1 MIDAELA
8 RDIWR
13 KLFSIS
19 GRLRNVSYS
28 VLEEMPEWSL
38 AQFPIV
44 QFYFTYPE
52 AIPTVKDLSAYIG
65 LPPGAVS
72 QAVDALVEKNMLVRV
87 PSPDDRRSMTVRVT
101 EELLKVR
108 DGAFRFFQNM
118 LDAFK
123 AGGYATPEEIAV
135 SDEIFVRL
143 AESRTGGELPAIES
157 ASDLAVPGLLKNSFI
172 NPVKLQALPA
182 WILTFHFV
190 SCLKGPILVYYYGKR
205 GRMTLNK
212 LRFLD
217 HLFLLSEHADNPKV
231 KDLAERFRI
240 SSGVV
245 SQTLNAMIQDGIV
258 ERVISPSD
266 RGAMRVRLS
275 PQGLKARRLTSAAY
289 TRFMQNFF
297 STVEPRQVEIF
308 SRTLDRFLEF
318 LNTDG
323 KSFLL
328 SGENLDYFS

>member
-1 MIDAELA
+1 MIDPEFA

-19 GRLRNVSYS
+19 GRLRNISYD
-28 VLEEMPEWSL
+28 VLEKKPECSL
-38 AQFPIV
+38 AQFPIM
-44 QFYFTYPE
+44 QFFFTYPE
-52 AIPTVKDLSAYIG
+52 AGPTIKELSAYIG

-72 QAVDALVEKNMLVRV
+72 QAVDALVEENMLVRV
-87 PSPDDRRSMTVRVT
+87 PSPDDRRSMTARAT

-108 DGAFRFFQNM
+108 DGAFRFFQSM
-118 LDAFK
+118 LEAFK
-123 AGGYATPEEIAV
+123 DAGYATQEEIEEN
-135 SDEIFVRL
+135 DEIFVRL
-143 AESRTGGELPAIES
+143 AESRTGGELPVIES

-172 NPVKLQALPA
+172 DSAQLRTLPT
-182 WILTFHFV
+182 WILVFHFV

-212 LRFLD
+212 IRFLD
-217 HLFLLSEHADNPKV
+217 YLFVLSENDVNPKI

-258 ERVISPSD
+258 ERVVSSAD
-266 RGAMRVRLS
+266 RGAMRIRLT
-275 PQGLKARRLTSAAY
+275 QHGLKARRLTSAAY

-297 STVEPRQVEIF
+297 STVEPRKAEIF

-318 LNTDG
+318 LNGDG
-323 KSFLL
+323 KRFLL
-328 SGENLDYFS
+328 PGENLDFFS

>member
-1 MIDAELA
+1 MIDPEFA

-19 GRLRNVSYS
+19 GKLRNVSYS

-44 QFYFTYPE
+44 QFFFTYPE

-72 QAVDALVEKNMLVRV
+72 QAVAALVEEKMLVRI
-87 PSPDDRRSMTVRVT
+87 PSPGDRRSMTVRVT

-108 DGAFRFFQNM
+108 EGAFRFFQDM
-118 LDAFK
+118 LGAFRD
-123 AGGYATPEEIAV
+123 GGYATPEEIAT

-172 NPVKLQALPA
+172 NPAQLRTLPA

-190 SCLKGPILVYYYGKR
+190 ACLKGPILVYYYGKR

-217 HLFLLSEHADNPKV
+217 HLFILSEHADNPKV

-240 SSGVV
+240 SPGVV

-258 ERVISPSD
+258 ERVVSPSD

-275 PQGLKARRLTSAAY
+275 SQGLKVRRLSAAAY

-297 STVEPRQVEIF
+297 STVEPRKAEIF

-318 LNTDG
+318 LNADG
-323 KSFLL
+323 KRFLL
-328 SGENLDYFS
+328 PGENLDIFS